1 MAIVFSCP
9 YLNGTVELT
18 EEREQHITETHPGT
32 LPTYR
37 NQIAATLADPDQ
49 VRRSTRD
56 ERARLFV
63 KWFASIRTG
72 RYMVVVTVT
81 DLDLMRHWIVTAYT
95 ARKLA
100 GGEIEWSKS

>member
-1 MAIVFSCP
+1 MTIAFSCP
-9 YLNGTVELT
+9 YLNSTVELT

-32 LPTYR
+32 LPIYQH
-37 NQIAATLADPDQ
+37 QIAETLADPDQ
-49 VRRSTRD
+49 VRRSARD

-72 RYMVVVTVT
+72 RYMVVVTVA
-81 DLDLMRHWIVTAYT
+81 DLHPLRHWIVTAYT

-100 GGEIEWSKS
+100 GGDVEWTKT